1 MEKKNPN
8 IFSYATSELSQ
19 DAMFAWL
26 LMWSAPEYAES
37 DPELHQVGK
46 QFVRLL
52 AGKDSGYLVES
63 IKVGRQWEGIDI
75 WAEINENTVL
85 VIEDK
90 TGTSVHDNQL
100 RRYMDSIGWAYA
112 GKRSDLCYA
121 YVKTGD
127 EPYSVLKSIE
137 NIGFRPITRS
147 GILSCL
153 DEYQGNDTLLVSYRE
168 HLRKIEES
176 VNSYKVL
183 PEREWG
189 WNAWKGF
196 YKELELRVG
205 IDSWGYV
212 SNPSG
217 GFLGAWWHFME
228 IGDCEMYLQFEQGKL
243 CFKISYEGE
252 EDRSEVRYRQYSRLL
267 AIAHDRFPEIR
278 RPDRFGTGTYMTIAV
293 VDEKIVFGEGLLNM
307 DVLVSRLMQY
317 ETLIDECCEILSKEN
332 PHSRIPCT

>member
-1 MEKKNPN
+1 MEKKYPN

-26 LMWSAPEYAES
+26 LMWSAPKYAES
-37 DPELHQVGK
+37 DPELHRTGK

-52 AGKDSGYLVES
+52 AGKDADFQITS
-63 IKVGRQWEGIDI
+63 IEVGRQWEGIDI
-75 WAEINENTVL
+75 WAEVNENTVL
-85 VIEDK
+85 IIEDK

-100 RRYMDSIGWAYA
+100 KRYMDSVNWTYV
-112 GKRSDLCYA
+112 GKRTDLCYA

-137 NIGFRPITRS
+137 KKGYRPITR
-147 GILSCL
+147 GDILNCL
-153 DEYQGNDTLLVSYRE
+153 NEYQGSDTLLVSYRE
-168 HLRKIEES
+168 YLRKIEAS

-196 YKELELRVG
+196 YKELELRIG

-212 SNPSG
+212 ANPSG

-252 EDRSEVRYRQYSRLL
+252 EDRSEVRYRHYTRFM
-267 AIAHDRFPEIR
+267 AFAHVKFPEIR

-293 VDEKIVFGEGLLNM
+293 VDEKTIFGDGLVDFML
-307 DVLVSRLMQY
+307 LYSKLKQY
-317 ETLIDECCEILSKEN
+317 EVLIDECCLNSQIDGSV
-332 PHSRIPCT
+332 